1 MEEKILKTKRG
12 NNIANFYE
20 EVMADTLK
28 NSGGEGEA
36 IPITLHQCNEKG
48 RSHSL

>member
-28 NSGGEGEA
+28 NSGDEGEA
-36 IPITLHQCNEKG
+36 IPIDPTNCFVKEDLLC
-48 RSHSL
+48 